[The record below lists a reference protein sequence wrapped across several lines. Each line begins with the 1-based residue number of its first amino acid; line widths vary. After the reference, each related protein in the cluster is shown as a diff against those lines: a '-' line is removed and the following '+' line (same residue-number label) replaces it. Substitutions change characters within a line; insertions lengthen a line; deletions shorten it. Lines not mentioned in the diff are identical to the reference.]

1 MKFDIFKSGKEPELH
16 TKNAIQTFCR
26 VIYYM
31 LLSRFRETHVGHKE
45 L

>member
-16 TKNAIQTFCR
+16 TKNAIQTFC